1 MFKRVGIALVVL
13 GLAAC
18 GAPRPR
24 PPAPQTPNQPTP
36 SLQALPAP
44 GTYQIDSSKSELRVL
59 VYRAGALA
67 RLGHNHV
74 LVNRAV
80 SGSVQI
86 AATLSV
92 SSFSISVPVKSFIV
106 DDSQARSEEGGDFPD
121 GVPEDAKAGTFS
133 NLQSAMV
140 LNAVQYPVITVK
152 SMAITSTQGALSA
165 ALTINIAGHES
176 IVQAPFTLDSDA
188 QRLTAAG
195 SLELKQTAIGLTPY
209 SLMLGALQVQD
220 AMRLKFKFVVPIS

>member
-1 MFKRVGIALVVL
+1 
-13 GLAAC
+13 
-18 GAPRPR
+18 
-24 PPAPQTPNQPTP
+24 
-36 SLQALPAP
+36 
-44 GTYQIDSSKSELRVL
+44 
-59 VYRAGALA
+59 
-67 RLGHNHV
+67 
-74 LVNRAV
+74 
-80 SGSVQI
+80 
-86 AATLSV
+86 
-92 SSFSISVPVKSFIV
+92 
-106 DDSQARSEEGGDFPD
+106 
-121 GVPEDAKAGTFS
+121 
-133 NLQSAMV
+133 MV

-220 AMRLKFKFVVPIS
+220 AMRLKFKFVVPIR

>member
-220 AMRLKFKFVVPIS
+220 AMRLKFKFVVPIR

>member
-1 MFKRVGIALVVL
+1 MSKRVGIALAVL

-24 PPAPQTPNQPTP
+24 PPAPQIPNQPTP

-44 GTYQIDSSKSELRVL
+44 GTYPIDSSMSELRVL

-86 AATLSV
+86 AATLSA
-92 SSFSISVPVKSFIV
+92 SSFSISVPAKSFIV
-106 DDSQARSEEGGDFPD
+106 DESQARREEGGDFPD

-140 LNAVQYPVITVK
+140 LNAVQFPAITVK

-165 ALTINIAGHES
+165 ALTISIAGHES
-176 IVQAPFTLDSDA
+176 IVHAPFTLESDSH
-188 QRLTAAG
+188 RLTAAG

-220 AMRLKFKFVVPIS
+220 AIRLKFKFVVPIS

>member
-140 LNAVQYPVITVK
+140 LNAAQFPAITVK
-152 SMAITSTQGALSA
+152 STAITSTQGALSA

-176 IVQAPFTLDSDA
+176 IVHAPFTLEGDSH
-188 QRLTAAG
+188 RLTAAG
-195 SLELKQTAIGLTPY
+195 SFELKQTAIGLTPY

-220 AMRLKFKFVVPIS
+220 AMLLKFRFVVPIS

>member
-24 PPAPQTPNQPTP
+24 PPTPQTPNQPAP
-36 SLQALPAP
+36 SLQQLPAP
-44 GTYQIDSSKSELRVL
+44 GTYRIDSSMSELRVL

-74 LVNRAV
+74 LVNRTV

-86 AATLSV
+86 GATLAA
-92 SSFSISVPVKSFIV
+92 SSFSISMPVKNFIV
-106 DDSQARSEEGGDFPD
+106 DESQARSEEGSDFPD

-140 LNAVQYPVITVK
+140 LNAVQFPVITVK
-152 SMAITSTQGALSA
+152 SVAITSTQGALSA

-176 IVQAPFTLDSDA
+176 SVHAPFTLESDS

-195 SLELKQTAIGLTPY
+195 SFELKQTAIGLTPY

>member
-1 MFKRVGIALVVL
+1 
-13 GLAAC
+13 LAAC

-24 PPAPQTPNQPTP
+24 PAAPQTPNQPAP
-36 SLQALPAP
+36 SLQSLPAP
-44 GTYQIDSSKSELRVL
+44 GSYRIDSSKSELRVL

-74 LVNRAV
+74 LVSRAV
-80 SGSVQI
+80 SGSVQV
-86 AATLSV
+86 AATLSA
-92 SSFSISVPVKSFIV
+92 SSFSVSVPAKSFIV

-140 LNAVQYPVITVK
+140 LNAMQFPAITVK
-152 SMAITSTQGALSA
+152 SMAITGTPGALSA
-165 ALTINIAGHES
+165 TLTIDIAGHES
-176 IVQAPFTLDSDA
+176 IVQAPFTLGSDSHG
-188 QRLTAAG
+188 LTAAG

>member
-1 MFKRVGIALVVL
+1 MYKRVGIALVVL

-24 PPAPQTPNQPTP
+24 PPAPQTPNLPAP
-36 SLQALPAP
+36 SLQPLPAP
-44 GTYQIDSSKSELRVL
+44 GTYRIDSSKSELRVL

-80 SGSVQI
+80 SGSVQVG
-86 AATLSV
+86 ATLSA
-92 SSFSISVPVKSFIV
+92 SSFSISVPAKSFIV

-140 LNAVQYPVITVK
+140 LNAVQFPAITVK
-152 SMAITSTQGALSA
+152 SMAITGTPGALSA

-176 IVQAPFTLDSDA
+176 IVHAPFTLESDSHG
-188 QRLTAAG
+188 LTAAG

-220 AMRLKFKFVVPIS
+220 AMRLKFRFVVPIS

>member
-1 MFKRVGIALVVL
+1 MYKRVGIALVML

-36 SLQALPAP
+36 SLQPLPAP
-44 GTYQIDSSKSELRVL
+44 GTYRIDSSKSELRVL

-80 SGSVQI
+80 GGTVQVG
-86 AATLSV
+86 ATLSA
-92 SSFSISVPVKSFIV
+92 SSFSISVPAKSFIV

-140 LNAVQYPVITVK
+140 LNAVQFPAITVK
-152 SMAITSTQGALSA
+152 SMAITGTPGALSA

-176 IVQAPFTLDSDA
+176 IVHAPFTLESDS
-188 QRLTAAG
+188 QCLTAAG
-195 SLELKQTAIGLTPY
+195 SFELKQTAIGVTPY